1 MTTVLIT
8 GANGFLGS
16 NLYQYLSLDTNLLVY
31 GLVRKNSFLGSSLDT
46 LKKSSN
52 LITFNEDLRELIP
65 LIENIKP
72 DIVIHTATY
81 FHAEHSTDDI
91 YPMIEGVY
99 TFGNFVLESLAKIQ
113 KNLFFINTGSSWQ
126 HYENSTNYRA
136 ACLHSAHKEAFEK
149 LLEYYSDAFNIK
161 FTTLKLFDTYGPND
175 QRKKIVNILIDQILK
190 DCPIDLSY
198 GEQLIDLVHINDV
211 CKAYHLII
219 DMYLNDISINH
230 SYGISSGHEISL
242 KEISLMISS
251 IINPGYDKFNWGARP
266 YRKREVKKNWRNN
279 MNLIPNWYQDFTLYD
294 GLHSLIDK
302 KNGKF

>member
-1 MTTVLIT
+1 MATILIT

-31 GLVRKNSFLGSSLDT
+31 GLVRKNSFPGSSLDR
-46 LKKSSN
+46 LEKSPN

-65 LIENIKP
+65 LIGNINP

-81 FHAEHSTDDI
+81 FHAEHFTDDI
-91 YPMIEGVY
+91 YPMIDGVY

-113 KNLFFINTGSSWQ
+113 KKLLFINTGSSWQ
-126 HYENSTNYRA
+126 HYDNSPYYRA
-136 ACLHSAHKEAFEK
+136 TCLHSAHKEAFEK

-161 FTTLKLFDTYGPND
+161 YTTLKLFDTYGPND
-175 QRKKIVNILIDQILK
+175 KRKKIVNILIDQILK

-219 DMYLNDISINH
+219 DMYLNDISFNH
-230 SYGISSGHEISL
+230 SYAISSGHEISL
-242 KEISLMISS
+242 KEISLTIGS

-266 YRKREVKKNWRNN
+266 YRKREVMKNWRNN
-279 MNLIPNWYQDFTLYD
+279 LNLIPNWVPDVTLYD
-294 GLHSLIDK
+294 GLNNLINK
-302 KNGKF
+302 KNG